1 LAKNAIRHSYI
12 NIGSGLKNKKTIM
25 IKIAIALGV
34 LVTATLLMKKTG
46 MSYRQSVLKTMY
58 PAIMWTSKAAGKKQI
73 QANKDNA
80 VPLVSFYSL
89 HVKDINGNDFK
100 FEDLKG
106 KKVLIVNTAS
116 NCGFT
121 AQYEALEKL
130 SIQYRDKL
138 VILGFP
144 SNDFKEQEAGDNQ
157 NIVNFCKKNYGVSF
171 PLMEKSSVIKG
182 HDQNEVHKWL
192 SDMTI
197 NGWCHQEPAWN
208 FCKYL
213 VNENGVLT
221 HYFPMIVDPLA
232 PEVVAAID
240 AK

>member
-1 LAKNAIRHSYI
+1 
-12 NIGSGLKNKKTIM
+12 M

-58 PAIMWTSKAAGKKQI
+58 PAIMWTSKAVGKKQI
-73 QANKDNA
+73 QTNKENA
-80 VPLVSFYSL
+80 VPIVSFYSL
-89 HVKDINGNDFK
+89 HVKDINGNDFS
-100 FEDLKG
+100 FENLKG

-157 NIVNFCKKNYGVSF
+157 NIVNFCKKNYGVTF

-240 AK
+240 AN